1 MMKYLVYPTILL
13 LMISCGDNSSKKES
27 VSSAVHF
34 GEVKVDSTKAVSVDE
49 MLTCFEG
56 NGDKV
61 DFTFKAEIKEV
72 CTKAGCWISVDKGNG
87 ETFMVRFKNHFTIPV
102 KTKLN
107 TKAIIHGFAH
117 MDTVSVKSLQHFAED
132 AGESKEEIAKITE
145 PKYEMGFQADGIL
158 LLNK

>member
-1 MMKYLVYPTILL
+1 MIKYLMLPAILFF
-13 LMISCGDNSSKKES
+13 ITSCGDKNSKNNSTSS
-27 VSSAVHF
+27 VIHY
-34 GEVKVDSTKAVSVDE
+34 GEAKVDSTKAISVDE

-72 CTKAGCWISVDKGNG
+72 CSKAGCWISVDKGNG

-132 AGESKEEIAKITE
+132 AGKSKEEIEKITE
-145 PKYEMGFQADGIL
+145 PKFEMGFQADGIL